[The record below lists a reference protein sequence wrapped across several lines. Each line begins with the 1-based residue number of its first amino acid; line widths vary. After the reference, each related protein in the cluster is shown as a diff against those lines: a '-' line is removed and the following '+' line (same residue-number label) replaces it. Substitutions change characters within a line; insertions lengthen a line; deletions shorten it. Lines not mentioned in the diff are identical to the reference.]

1 VSLYNFFFAKLEFD
15 SITQYAKISLSFK
28 KGEKSIPVL
37 RSVRVR
43 PHVSLFR
50 ESALHLFLVLVAI
63 VQKKKKKW
71 TIWIYLFSS
80 PRDVVY

>member
-1 VSLYNFFFAKLEFD
+1 VSLYNFFFAKLVNLTLKHSMQKYHYHLRRGKK
-15 SITQYAKISLSFK
+15 SIT
-28 KGEKSIPVL
+28 VL

-63 VQKKKKKW
+63 VQKKW